1 MELLAVILLFSLSIF
16 KVASRLPDPLV
27 LTSGG
32 EEFTCT
38 PSIDWRSKPFI
49 PSDCTEAIEKFHTIE
64 FEAKGNTVYEFFQAG
79 TRQEDPKSYG
89 QALPKQYTF
98 GTCTLGIINMNDSSL
113 EGLVPGMFSV
123 VDEYATNDIS
133 TYKVVLDAAKQLYAV
148 CTDAYDV
155 PGYIAI
161 GHKSSIGVFLY
172 ASNSTLEEKINATEA
187 DTRISDHL
195 PNNWN
200 YLGCNTAATSLP
212 FTLNPNTWLGEPP
225 LSPQGCANYC
235 KYYRYFGVKAGRQ

>member
-16 KVASRLPDPLV
+16 KVASQLPDPLV
-27 LTSGG
+27 VTSGG

-38 PSIDWRSKPFI
+38 PSIDWGSNPFT
-49 PSDCTEAIEKFHTIE
+49 PSDCTEAVEKFHTIE
-64 FEAKGNTVYEFFQAG
+64 VEAKGNTVYEFFQAG
-79 TRQEDPKSYG
+79 TRQENPKSYG

-98 GTCTLGIINMNDSSL
+98 V
-113 EGLVPGMFSV
+113 E
-123 VDEYATNDIS
+123 EYATNDIS
-133 TYKVVLDAAKQLYAV
+133 TYKVAWDAAKQL
-148 CTDAYDV
+148 DAQHALGKLISSD
-155 PGYIAI
+155 P

-212 FTLNPNTWLGEPP
+212 FTLNLNTWLGEPP

-235 KYYRYFGVKAGRQ
+235 KYYRYFGVKAGRE